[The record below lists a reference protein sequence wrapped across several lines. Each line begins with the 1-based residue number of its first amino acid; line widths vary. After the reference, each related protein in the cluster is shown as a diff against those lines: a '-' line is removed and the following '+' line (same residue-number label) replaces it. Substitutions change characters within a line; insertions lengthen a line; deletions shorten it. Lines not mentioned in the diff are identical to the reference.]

1 MYIYIYLHERISE
14 ACIGR
19 PSRGMS
25 SNPSHSL
32 MPTSPWWLW
41 NLYSWG
47 KSLQNPLVKAG
58 FDSSAFPFFNGH
70 TRGIQG
76 IHIFRHTHMCN
87 AGQQPAGSHMQFSPP
102 PKKKSS
108 KPALKTI
115 LSNTFPAVFQAQYI
129 HYPSKLLVYIY
140 IYHQYIII
148 MINRS
153 KPRLPLS
160 PLSLFTA
167 LRALHVWVVYRYVI
181 VSADLAYL

>member
-1 MYIYIYLHERISE
+1 MTIFPPSRCFLFSCILHAWRVCPYLLQFPALPSRAVLQFILESVISLGVTNIYIYMYVLYIYVYIYIYLHERISE

-87 AGQQPAGSHMQFSPP
+87 AGQQPAGSHMQFFAPP
-102 PKKKSS
+102 QRKSHQNQHW
-108 KPALKTI
+108 KP
-115 LSNTFPAVFQAQYI
+115 S
-129 HYPSKLLVYIY
+129 
-140 IYHQYIII
+140 
-148 MINRS
+148 
-153 KPRLPLS
+153 
-160 PLSLFTA
+160 
-167 LRALHVWVVYRYVI
+167 
-181 VSADLAYL
+181 